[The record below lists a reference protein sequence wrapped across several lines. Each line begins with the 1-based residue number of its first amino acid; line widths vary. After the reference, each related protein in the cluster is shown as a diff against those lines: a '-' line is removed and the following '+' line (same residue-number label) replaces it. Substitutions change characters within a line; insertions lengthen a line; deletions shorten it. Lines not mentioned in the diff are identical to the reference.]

1 MVVSTTACRSRSHH
15 EDKSGLEVRTT
26 SSLHLVVVS
35 LVHLV
40 VEILHLVHLVTV
52 SLVHL
57 VVEILHQVIMSLVYL
72 VIVIMMLCRTWSAA
86 VRKFR

>member
-1 MVVSTTACRSRSHH
+1 M
-15 EDKSGLEVRTT
+15 RTT
-26 SSLHLVVVS
+26 SSL
-35 LVHLV
+35 HLV